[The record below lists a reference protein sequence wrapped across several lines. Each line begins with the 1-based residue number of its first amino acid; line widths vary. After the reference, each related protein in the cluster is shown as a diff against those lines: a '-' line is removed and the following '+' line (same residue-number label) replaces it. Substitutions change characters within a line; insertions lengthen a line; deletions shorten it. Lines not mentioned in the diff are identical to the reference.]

1 MKPANKPQIKTGS
14 IKRLLGMLI
23 KAYPVLLPIVGVCI
37 IIAAV
42 TAAMPAI
49 FQQRIYAIIGEW
61 VESGDWDS
69 ASKLI
74 IPQVTLLAV
83 FYVISLL
90 AGFLRSQLMAV
101 ITQGFLNKMRQQ
113 MFAKMQ
119 NLPVRYFDT
128 NKHGDIMSHYTNDID
143 TLRQMISQSIPT
155 VIRCVILLSCVLC
168 IMLYYSLW
176 MTLVVFLGVF
186 AMLKISRKVGSGS
199 AKYFIRQQSITK

>member
-119 NLPVRYFDT
+119 NLPIKYFDT
-128 NKHGDIMSHYTNDID
+128 HKHGDIMSYYTNDID
-143 TLRQMISQSIPT
+143 TLRQLVSQAFPAF
-155 VIRCVILLSCVLC
+155 IRS
-168 IMLYYSLW
+168 
-176 MTLVVFLGVF
+176 
-186 AMLKISRKVGSGS
+186 GSGS
-199 AKYFIRQQSITK
+199 DHCYG